1 MTRSFFQAHARRTA
15 TLVAGALLTA
25 VTFSSCAT
33 FTDNAN
39 AARVGDA
46 ELSRD
51 DLEQYVREALEA
63 QDSTSGADEL
73 QGEGFRQIIASW
85 VVDEIIRQ
93 KLAVD
98 GESITPADVQTAETQ
113 LAEQLGGIEVP
124 EFLRQFEMT
133 SMSTRAAYQRT
144 QSELTGEEALPL
156 IDYARTVSV
165 YVDPYYGYWDIE
177 TGLVQPL
184 GS

>member
-1 MTRSFFQAHARRTA
+1 MTRSLFQALARRKA
-15 TLVAGALLTA
+15 TLVVGALLTA
-25 VTFSSCAT
+25 VTLSSCAT

-39 AARVGDA
+39 AARVGDV
-46 ELSRD
+46 ELPRA
-51 DLEQYVREALEA
+51 DLEQYVQEALAA

-73 QGEGFRQIIASW
+73 QGDGFRQIIASW

-93 KLAVD
+93 KLEAD
-98 GESITPADVQTAETQ
+98 GESITPADIQTAETQ
-113 LAEQLGGIEVP
+113 LAEQLAGVEVP
-124 EFLRQFEMT
+124 EFLRQYEIT

-144 QSELTGEEALPL
+144 QAELTGEETQTL
-156 IDYARTVSV
+156 IDYARSVSV

>member
-1 MTRSFFQAHARRTA
+1 MTRSFFSASARRTA

-25 VTFSSCAT
+25 VTLTSCAT

-39 AARVGDA
+39 AARVGDV
-46 ELSRD
+46 ELPRA
-51 DLEQYVREALEA
+51 DLERYVQEALEA

-73 QGEGFRQIIASW
+73 QGDGFRQIIASW

-93 KLAVD
+93 KLAAD
-98 GESITPADVQTAETQ
+98 GETITPEDIQTAETQ
-113 LAEQLGGIEVP
+113 LAEQLAGVEVP
-124 EFLRQFEMT
+124 EFLRQFEIT
-133 SMSTRAAYQRT
+133 SMSTRAAFQRT
-144 QSELTGEEALPL
+144 QAALTGEEEVTL
-156 IDYARTVSV
+156 IEYARSVSV

-177 TGLVQPL
+177 SGIVQPL